1 MRIYGNRWSI
11 ECFFKASKSFL
22 KLGSEF
28 QSRSY
33 GAMVSHTTIVF
44 TRYIILE
51 WLRRNQ
57 NDEKTYGEL
66 FFMYCEDIQN
76 MDLTNAKAAITMI
89 SINTNIEMHII
100 NGFFFDFFA
109 GSFIFEFIDAP
120 HPLQNFESSMR
131 NTFLFYL

>member
-1 MRIYGNRWSI
+1 MADNIRNRNKKSECLYLLSTDTSLKDTEIVRIYGNRWSI

-33 GAMVSHTTIVF
+33 CAMVSHTTIVF

-57 NDEKTYGEL
+57 NDEKTYGEI
-66 FFMYCEDIQN
+66 FFMYCEVLKCILL
-76 MDLTNAKAAITMI
+76 MVSF
-89 SINTNIEMHII
+89 SI
-100 NGFFFDFFA
+100 
-109 GSFIFEFIDAP
+109 
-120 HPLQNFESSMR
+120 
-131 NTFLFYL
+131 FLPAHLY

>member
-1 MRIYGNRWSI
+1 M
-11 ECFFKASKSFL
+11 
-22 KLGSEF
+22 GSEF

-66 FFMYCEDIQN
+66 FFMYCEDIQD